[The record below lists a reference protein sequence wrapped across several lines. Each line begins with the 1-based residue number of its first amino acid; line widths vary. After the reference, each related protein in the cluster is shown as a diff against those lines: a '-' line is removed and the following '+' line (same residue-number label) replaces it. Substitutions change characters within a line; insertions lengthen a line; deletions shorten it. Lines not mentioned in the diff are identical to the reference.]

1 MTMPYFNLRRE
12 VSITAN
18 RIERDEWP
26 RLEMALIVSLVGATG
41 FLTTVALLHLGVSHM
56 WLRYAIAVS
65 LAYGV
70 FLGLLWC
77 WLHIRWF
84 DLGNLSM
91 PGPSGGGGTGGTGG
105 SGFNGGGGDFG
116 GGGASGSF
124 ETDATPVQFTS
135 DGGSGLAGVS
145 IPDIDIDVG
154 DVGDAGEAWPLVAII
169 AVVVGVVLAVGAAVA
184 SLWIVWSAPAF
195 LGELAVDAA
204 LARGLYKHIHGAYD
218 YYWLKTA
225 LRRTFKAFVGLFVLL
240 VAAGVLM
247 QITVP
252 GATSVGQFFHHFSA
266 LTGNGG

>member
-1 MTMPYFNLRRE
+1 MTTRYFNLRRE
-12 VSITAN
+12 ISIAAN
-18 RIERDEWP
+18 RIQRDEWP
-26 RLEMALIVSLVGATG
+26 RLEMAFIVSLVGATG
-41 FLTTVALLHLGVSHM
+41 FLTTVTLLHLGISHM

-84 DLGNLSM
+84 DLGNLQM
-91 PGPSGGGGTGGTGG
+91 PGPSSGGGTGG

-116 GGGASGSF
+116 GGGATGSF
-124 ETDATPVQFTS
+124 EMDATPVEFAS
-135 DGGSGLAGVS
+135 DGGGGLAGSS
-145 IPDIDIDVG
+145 IPDIDI

-169 AVVVGVVLAVGAAVA
+169 AVVVGVVLAVGAAIA

-204 LARGLYKHIHGAYD
+204 LARGLYKHIRGAYD
-218 YYWLKTA
+218 RYWLKTA

-247 QITVP
+247 QIAVP
-252 GATSVGQFFHHFSA
+252 SATSVGQFFHHFSA
-266 LTGNGG
+266 SVGNGG